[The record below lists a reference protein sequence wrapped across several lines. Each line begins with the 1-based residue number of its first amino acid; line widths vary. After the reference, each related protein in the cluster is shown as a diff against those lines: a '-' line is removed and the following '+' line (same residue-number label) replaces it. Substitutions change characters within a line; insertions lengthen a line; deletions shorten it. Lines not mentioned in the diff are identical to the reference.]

1 MLIGFLPA
9 WRGLP
14 AAAAAALQAQ
24 KDVSDAA
31 VKTAQAA
38 TIAAAGTPGAPAA
51 KAAEETAKGVAAAA
65 MATAISA
72 AVGASA
78 TSGGAPDIHTC
89 PVPMGLV
96 PHGPG
101 VVIDGSKTVLIN
113 GLPACRVGD
122 SILEALGPPNK
133 IVMGH
138 MKTFIGEGTATKSSG
153 GGSRDLPKQS
163 NNSPGGGASGAAGAG
178 AGGGAAP
185 AQSTF
190 EKNKAAAIEKIKN
203 SKFGQ
208 TEEGKKVIKK
218 IEELDAAGKIKST
231 GMGENTRG
239 EWGGGEIRVN
249 NQYEDDPD
257 AIASELV
264 HEATHAVNEDEF
276 PASKTKITV
285 DEEMRTNENQLDFYE
300 EQREDGF
307 RDPELEDRRD
317 DRADGK
323 LRDNVRRRYPNAPEH
338 L

>member
-1 MLIGFLPA
+1 MGRVGFAARVTDPTAHLMTPLGVGPGSPNVLIGFLPA

-178 AGGGAAP
+178 P
-185 AQSTF
+185 
-190 EKNKAAAIEKIKN
+190 
-203 SKFGQ
+203 
-208 TEEGKKVIKK
+208 VH
-218 IEELDAAGKIKST
+218 
-231 GMGENTRG
+231 
-239 EWGGGEIRVN
+239 IR
-249 NQYEDDPD
+249 
-257 AIASELV
+257 
-264 HEATHAVNEDEF
+264 
-276 PASKTKITV
+276 
-285 DEEMRTNENQLDFYE
+285 E
-300 EQREDGF
+300 EQGGRDREDQEQQVRPDRGRQEGHQEDRGARRGREDQVDRDGREHARRVGRR
-307 RDPELEDRRD
+307 RDPRQQP
-317 DRADGK
+317 
-323 LRDNVRRRYPNAPEH
+323 V
-338 L
+338 